1 MRYSPLVE
9 RYLITHNYETINNV
23 KKWKMLLTQR
33 NDIQKNCDAKFKKY
47 REISQQAV
55 KKKDELVKEYK
66 SNCKKAE

>member
-1 MRYSPLVE
+1 
-9 RYLITHNYETINNV
+9 
-23 KKWKMLLTQR
+23 MLLTQR

-66 SNCKKAE
+66 TNCKKAE